1 MTPVEKDILD
11 KIRESVERSE
21 MLLAKVEAGHQTT
34 SPGSV
39 RDDLLY
45 EEGKLKGLKT
55 ALSIV
60 RANENTNSLNLNGDN
75 DADGV

>member
-1 MTPVEKDILD
+1 MTSVEKELLV
-11 KIRESVERSE
+11 KIRESIERSE
-21 MLLAKVEAGHQTT
+21 RLIAKVESRHQTT

-45 EEGKLKGLKT
+45 EEGKIKGLKT

-60 RANENTNSLNLNGDN
+60 RANENENSLNLNGDN